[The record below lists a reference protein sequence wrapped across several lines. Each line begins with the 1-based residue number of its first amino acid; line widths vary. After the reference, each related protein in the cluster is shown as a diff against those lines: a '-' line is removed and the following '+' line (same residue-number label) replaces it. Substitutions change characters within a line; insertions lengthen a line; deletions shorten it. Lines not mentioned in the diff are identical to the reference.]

1 MELLKKDLSATRRQ
15 LVSVIVKYQEMQ
27 YELQTRDGAG
37 DRNRN
42 LTRDVYLR
50 DKSRE
55 AWGDYHHP
63 SEPPSVYLIDTEIK
77 LDKADEH
84 VIEEIIE
91 DHERNKYDPEDFYE
105 RG

>member
-1 MELLKKDLSATRRQ
+1 MDTNLKLQELSTQMELLKKDLSATRRQ

-55 AWGDYHHP
+55 PGGLP
-63 SEPPSVYLIDTEIK
+63 S
-77 LDKADEH
+77 
-84 VIEEIIE
+84 
-91 DHERNKYDPEDFYE
+91 PE
-105 RG
+105 